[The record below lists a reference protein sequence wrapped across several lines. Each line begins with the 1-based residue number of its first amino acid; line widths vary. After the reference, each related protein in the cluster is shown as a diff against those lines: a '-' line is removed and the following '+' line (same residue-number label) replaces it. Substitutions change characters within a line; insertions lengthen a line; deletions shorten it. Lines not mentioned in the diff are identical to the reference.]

1 MKLLNRRD
9 DNLHDTKTAEPTSA
23 TAKLKVMAKKILLLT
38 VK

>member
-23 TAKLKVMAKKILLLT
+23 TAKLKVTAKQIL
-38 VK
+38 